1 MMGQIKFISGGM
13 LTSIQDLGRYGYQK
27 FGMPVSGAM
36 DTYSLQLANYL
47 VGNKRDEAC
56 FEITYLGPEIEFL
69 SDTTIAISGAIM
81 QSIVNGR
88 PVPMN
93 TSICISKGD
102 ILVMG
107 AVKKGMRAYLSIAGG
122 VIIPEVMGS
131 KSTYL
136 RAKVGGFQGRKIEN
150 GDLIKIAKS
159 SLMPIKEIPSPLLFI
174 YQSIQTIRVLKGTE
188 FDLFETEGWNTFLNS
203 EYTISNQNDRMGY
216 RLSGPPIKH
225 KNGADI
231 ISSGIVN
238 GSIQVPGHGEPI
250 IMMADHQTVGGYT
263 KIANVVSVDLPIM
276 GQMKAGDKIKF
287 KEITLEEAQKLVE
300 KQEENLVNLF
310 SL

>member
-1 MMGQIKFISGGM
+1 MTGQIKFISGGM

-27 FGMPVSGAM
+27 YGMPVSGAM

-56 FEITYLGPEIEFL
+56 FEITYLGPEIEFH
-69 SDTTIAISGAIM
+69 SDTTIAVSGAIM
-81 QSIVNGR
+81 QSTVNGK

-93 TSICISKGD
+93 TSIPVSKGE

-122 VIIPEVMGS
+122 IMVPEVMES

-136 RAKVGGFQGRKIEN
+136 RANVGGFQGRKIET
-150 GDLIKIAKS
+150 GDLIEIGKCSPI
-159 SLMPIKEIPSPLLFI
+159 PIKEIPSPLLFI
-174 YQSIQTIRVLKGTE
+174 YPGIQTIRVIKGTE
-188 FDLFETEGWNTFLNS
+188 FDRFETDAWNTFLNS
-203 EYTISNQNDRMGY
+203 EYTVSNQNDRMGY
-216 RLSGPPIKH
+216 RLSGAAIKH
-225 KNGADI
+225 KKGADI

-263 KIANVVSVDLPIM
+263 KIANVISVDLPIM

-287 KEITLEEAQKLVE
+287 KEIKLEEAQDLIK
-300 KQEENLVNLF
+300 KQEENLVKLF